1 MENKP
6 DPRKFYKGN
15 LSWLVDNT
23 IFLTLHGSHAY
34 GTNTPASDVDVK
46 GIAIPPASYY
56 LGLSKSFEQAEFK
69 DPDGVVYEIRKFF
82 KLARDCNPNIIEVLH
97 TDESDWISCSPVGR
111 NIIEKRD
118 LFLSK
123 KAYYTFFG
131 YARAQLKRINT
142 HYRWL
147 KNPPKAP
154 MTRTECGLP
163 ERPVIAPDQLSA
175 AMADILKKVES
186 WDVNWDLLEPA
197 ERIGMQERLSL
208 MLGELSLSMDS
219 RWVGAAKLL
228 GYEDNFIHYVQ
239 KEREYKQ
246 KCADW
251 DSYQEWKKS
260 RNPQRA
266 VLEEKFGYD
275 CYTEDTEFLTEKGWQ
290 RYDEIHEATKLATVN
305 KDTGVLEYQHYY
317 ERVKKPYNG
326 LIMEFET
333 ANTLCSV
340 TPNHRMLVSPVG
352 RASSNNFCTAYCP
365 EDAYWHIQ
373 SAADLVNNQRSY
385 FHVRSSVHQEVDY
398 TEVSDELLTIIGAYV
413 SEGCVG
419 KRRVDKSPSVLRFSQ
434 KEGGRQQVFLDALK
448 NKNTRVR
455 RFEVKR
461 TDKGIVE
468 LVYTLAD
475 RVIARD
481 VVDWCGEKSANKH
494 LPWWHVRLS
503 TRQAKLL
510 LDVLVAGDGTQRK
523 HSKVYYTSSKQLADD
538 VQSLALI
545 AGFPTKIWG
554 PYLNGEH
561 SPMYQVYI
569 GAEETV
575 DVMVARNEGGSVRQ
589 YQYTGNIVCFSV
601 ANEILITRKNGKVAI
616 QGNTKHGMHLIRLI
630 RMCKEI
636 LTEGKVIVKRPDREE
651 LLAIRNGALPYE
663 EMVEW
668 ADRQESELA
677 SVYQTSTTL
686 RKTPDEGAI
695 DALCENSIRTFLRL

>member
-56 LGLSKSFEQAEFK
+56 LGLSKTFEQAEFK

-197 ERIGMQERLSL
+197 ERIGIQERLSL

-275 CYTEDTEFLTEKGWQ
+275 
-290 RYDEIHEATKLATVN
+290 
-305 KDTGVLEYQHYY
+305 
-317 ERVKKPYNG
+317 
-326 LIMEFET
+326 
-333 ANTLCSV
+333 
-340 TPNHRMLVSPVG
+340 
-352 RASSNNFCTAYCP
+352 
-365 EDAYWHIQ
+365 
-373 SAADLVNNQRSY
+373 
-385 FHVRSSVHQEVDY
+385 
-398 TEVSDELLTIIGAYV
+398 
-413 SEGCVG
+413 
-419 KRRVDKSPSVLRFSQ
+419 
-434 KEGGRQQVFLDALK
+434 
-448 NKNTRVR
+448 
-455 RFEVKR
+455 
-461 TDKGIVE
+461 
-468 LVYTLAD
+468 
-475 RVIARD
+475 
-481 VVDWCGEKSANKH
+481 
-494 LPWWHVRLS
+494 
-503 TRQAKLL
+503 
-510 LDVLVAGDGTQRK
+510 
-523 HSKVYYTSSKQLADD
+523 
-538 VQSLALI
+538 
-545 AGFPTKIWG
+545 
-554 PYLNGEH
+554 
-561 SPMYQVYI
+561 
-569 GAEETV
+569 
-575 DVMVARNEGGSVRQ
+575 
-589 YQYTGNIVCFSV
+589 
-601 ANEILITRKNGKVAI
+601 
-616 QGNTKHGMHLIRLI
+616 TKHGMHLIRLI

-636 LTEGKVIVKRPDREE
+636 LTEGKVIVKRPDKEE